1 MISGIHT
8 VIRSAEPD
16 DATAMW
22 RLYDPSRPRS
32 FLLGHTREVMIPTQD
47 EMREML
53 GRRDVVQGS
62 FFTIEDRAGE
72 IRGCCVLR
80 GAKSESEFAE
90 MVVALDNDDAYDT
103 PLADEVIA
111 FLEKTGFVDKKLNKL
126 VAHCLSNETKYR
138 AYLARHGFV
147 SDGIQRQMVYTR
159 GQYFDLESLSMFNQA
174 HAGSVHGTTVA
185 AS

>member
-1 MISGIHT
+1 MITGTYT

-16 DATAMW
+16 DANAMW
-22 RLYDPSRPRS
+22 RLYDPGRPRS
-32 FLLGHTREVMIPTQD
+32 FLLGPTREVMIPTQD

-80 GAKSESEFAE
+80 GAKMESEFAE

-174 HAGSVHGTTVA
+174 NAGSVHGTTVA

>member
-1 MISGIHT
+1 MISGKYT

-16 DATAMW
+16 DAAPMW
-22 RLYDPSRPRS
+22 RLYDPKRPRS
-32 FLLGHTREVMIPTQD
+32 FLLGPTREVMIPTQD

-53 GRRDVVQGS
+53 GRRDVIQGS
-62 FFTIEDRAGE
+62 FFTIEDLAGE

-80 GAKSESEFAE
+80 GAKMESEFAE
-90 MVVALDNDDAYDT
+90 IVVALDSDAAYDT

-111 FLEKTGFVDKKLNKL
+111 FIEKMGFVDKKLNKL
-126 VAHCLSNETKYR
+126 VAHCLSNETQYR

-147 SDGIQRQMVYTR
+147 SDGIQRQMVYTKGR
-159 GQYFDLESLSMFNQA
+159 YFDLESLSLFGNAQP
-174 HAGSVHGTTVA
+174 GSGNDTSVA

>member
-1 MISGIHT
+1 
-8 VIRSAEPD
+8 
-16 DATAMW
+16 
-22 RLYDPSRPRS
+22 
-32 FLLGHTREVMIPTQD
+32 
-47 EMREML
+47 
-53 GRRDVVQGS
+53 
-62 FFTIEDRAGE
+62 
-72 IRGCCVLR
+72 
-80 GAKSESEFAE
+80 

-174 HAGSVHGTTVA
+174 NAGSVHGTTVA

>member
-1 MISGIHT
+1 MISGTYT
-8 VIRSAEPD
+8 VIRSAEAD
-16 DATAMW
+16 DAAAMW
-22 RLYDPSRPRS
+22 RLYDPKRPRS
-32 FLLGHTREVMIPTQD
+32 FLLGPTREVMIPTQD
-47 EMREML
+47 EMREIL

-90 MVVALDNDDAYDT
+90 VVVALNNDDEYAT

-111 FLEKTGFVDKKLNKL
+111 FLEKLGFVDKKLNKL
-126 VAHCLSNETKYR
+126 VAHCLSNETQYR
-138 AYLARHGFV
+138 AYLARHGFL

-159 GQYFDLESLSMFNQA
+159 GQYFDLESLSLFNHA
-174 HAGSVHGTTVA
+174 HTGSVHEIATA